1 MCDGWQQSPNFI
13 QSMLMN
19 CLPSFSV
26 SSHLDLPAW
35 NFWQKNLPP
44 DRRHTSKLSRGGN
57 LVSDAIWASYRETGE
72 GRFRGKHTCP
82 PRGES
87 RTHPRM
93 RSPTLQ
99 AGTRVSEDETR
110 QGAGTPTI
118 FCRCLRRSRLGARG
132 VSRATYLL
140 AKEKTRNNINIYILT
155 AYMCI
160 S

>member
-13 QSMLMN
+13 HSMLMN

-44 DRRHTSKLSRGGN
+44 DRRHTSKLSRGGD

-82 PRGES
+82 PRGGS

-93 RSPTLQ
+93 RSPASGHASQRRRDKTRRGYAYHILQ
-99 AGTRVSEDETR
+99 MLASEQARSTR
-110 QGAGTPTI
+110 
-118 FCRCLRRSRLGARG
+118 
-132 VSRATYLL
+132 SRATYLL
-140 AKEKTRNNINIYILT
+140 YNLYYIKL
-155 AYMCI
+155 YYKSPLHVLFI
-160 S
+160 LSHWD